1 MIISTRVVALFL
13 STLLAGPLAAAAQT
27 AGAAVLVEARDTA
40 GAPLPGVLVKLTTAG
55 TGLERAGV
63 TVDDGTV
70 WLAPLPPGTYT
81 MTAVRGGFK
90 TEVIHKIQIESG
102 ARVRTTVVL
111 KPGDYTEEVVVEAD
125 ATTLRIGNSAVGSV
139 FDSDTLTELPVATRE
154 PLEFAAQAPG
164 MAPPAP
170 GSRLST
176 QGNTGVNSAGAREA
190 ANNYLLDGV
199 DNNDLFLNRL
209 VINPS
214 LDAIQEFALLQNT
227 YDAEYGRS
235 AGAQLN
241 MVLKSGTRLRHGSM
255 YEFFRHSALDADNPL
270 GTGDNAKPLSQRHQF
285 GGTLGGPLWM
295 AHSFY
300 FVSAEGIDGREADTR
315 QAHVPTAL
323 ERAGDFSASGV
334 AVRDPFT
341 GVPFPGGVIPAS
353 RISAAGAAAAALY
366 PAPNRAESQA
376 NFGASPLSD
385 RAAGQFTIKTD
396 YTVWRGS
403 PLTLRYSFSRDSRR
417 VPYPV
422 RGRNLPGFGISVL
435 DQGHNFGAGL
445 TKPITARLFNELRV
459 GVNGLRRENLPQSS
473 GLNAF
478 NALGIAGPPI
488 STDDLGYPTLVV
500 SGYETLG
507 DDPNLPV
514 VRRTTTFHVVDAV
527 TIDRGRHHVK
537 AGGELRAYRSDGYNH
552 LFARGQ
558 ATFTGAFT
566 GQAFGDLLLGLP
578 SVSLLGVNDNR
589 QALRTWAANGFVQDD
604 WRLKPRLAINLGVR
618 YEFNAPPYDA
628 DDRMRILNLSTLELQ
643 QVGANGVPRS
653 GLHGDRN
660 DLAPRAGVSWDVTGS
675 GNWLVRGGYGLFYD
689 SGTLIENSAL
699 YFNPPYFSLQLFFPG
714 AQPLTLA
721 DPFPAGRAFSP
732 RPAINTI
739 DPDLRTGYSQ
749 QGTIGL
755 EANMKGTTAAVR
767 YVTTHG
773 RNLVRKRNINQAVPG
788 PGTIDSRR
796 PLPGLG
802 DILLVESTA
811 SSSYHALEVSATRR
825 PQRGVSF
832 RAAYTL
838 GQSMDDTSAFL
849 ATDGD
854 DNTPQD
860 SRNLAAEWGPSDY
873 DVRQRLVLTGRW
885 AGPRA
890 GVWRIAR
897 NWQASAVFTAQ
908 SGRPFTPRV
917 SFDNSN
923 TGNVGGGT
931 AAYDR
936 PNVITVAPNT
946 TPPPGAVTYGGRT
959 FVIAPR
965 FTFGNAGR
973 DSLVGPGYAALDA
986 LVSRNFA
993 AGDRRVITLRLEVFN
1008 ALNRTNYQLPD
1019 TFVDRATFGRSL
1031 AAFPPRQIQLAARF
1045 SF

>member
-1 MIISTRVVALFL
+1 MNISSRVVAFL
-13 STLLAGPLAAAAQT
+13 LSALLTCPLAAAAQT
-27 AGAAVLVEARDTA
+27 AGATVLVEARDTA
-40 GAPLPGVLVKLTTAG
+40 GAPLAGVLVKLATAD

-70 WLAPLPPGTYT
+70 WLARLPPGTYT
-81 MTAVRGGFK
+81 LTAVRGGFK
-90 TEVIHKIQIESG
+90 TEVVQNVKIESA
-102 ARVRTTVVL
+102 ARVQTTIVL
-111 KPGDYTEEVVVEAD
+111 KPGNYTEEVVVEAD
-125 ATTLRIGNSAVGSV
+125 ATTLRIGNSAVGAV
-139 FDSDTLTELPVATRE
+139 FDSDTLTELPVANRE
-154 PLEFAAQAPG
+154 ALEFAAQAPG

-199 DNNDLFLNRL
+199 DNNDQFLNRL

-214 LDAIQEFALLQNT
+214 LDAIQEFSLLQNT

-241 MVLKSGTRLRHGSM
+241 MVLKSGTRVPHGSM
-255 YEFFRHSALDADNPL
+255 YEFFRHSALDARNPL
-270 GTGDNAKPLSQRHQF
+270 SAAESEKPLSQRHQF

-295 AHSFY
+295 PRSFY

-315 QAHVPTAL
+315 QAHVPSAL
-323 ERAGDFSASGV
+323 ERAGDFSASGT

-341 GVPFPGGVIPAS
+341 GVAFPGGLIPAS

-376 NFGASPLSD
+376 NFGASPLSE
-385 RAAGQFTIKTD
+385 RTAGQFTVKTD
-396 YTVWRGS
+396 HTIWRGS
-403 PLTLRYSFSRDSRR
+403 PLTLRYSFSRDSRN

-422 RGRNLPGFGISVL
+422 RARNLPGFGISVL

-445 TKPITARLFNELRV
+445 TKALTARLFNELRV

-478 NALGIAGPPI
+478 TALGIAGPRI
-488 STDDLGYPTLVV
+488 STDALGYPTLVV

-514 VRRTTTFHVVDAV
+514 VRRTATFHVVDAV

-537 AGGELRAYRSDGYNH
+537 VGGEMRAYRSDGYNH

-566 GQAFGDLLLGLP
+566 GQPFGDLLLGLP
-578 SVSLLGVNDNR
+578 SVSLLAVNDNR
-589 QALRTWAANGFVQDD
+589 QALRTWAASGFVQDD
-604 WRLKPRLAINLGVR
+604 WRPKARLAINLGLR

-643 QVGANGVPRS
+643 QVGLNGVPRS
-653 GLHGDRN
+653 GLYGDAN
-660 DLAPRAGVSWDVTGS
+660 DFAPRAGVSWDVTGS

-721 DPFPAGRAFSP
+721 DPYPAGRAFTP

-739 DPDLRTGYSQ
+739 DPELTTGYSQ

-755 EANMKGTTAAVR
+755 EGNVKGTSTAVR

-788 PGTIDSRR
+788 PGAIDSRR

-802 DILLVESTA
+802 DVLLVESTA
-811 SSSYHALEVSATRR
+811 S
-825 PQRGVSF
+825 
-832 RAAYTL
+832 
-838 GQSMDDTSAFL
+838 
-849 ATDGD
+849 
-854 DNTPQD
+854 
-860 SRNLAAEWGPSDY
+860 
-873 DVRQRLVLTGRW
+873 
-885 AGPRA
+885 
-890 GVWRIAR
+890 
-897 NWQASAVFTAQ
+897 
-908 SGRPFTPRV
+908 
-917 SFDNSN
+917 
-923 TGNVGGGT
+923 
-931 AAYDR
+931 
-936 PNVITVAPNT
+936 
-946 TPPPGAVTYGGRT
+946 
-959 FVIAPR
+959 
-965 FTFGNAGR
+965 
-973 DSLVGPGYAALDA
+973 
-986 LVSRNFA
+986 
-993 AGDRRVITLRLEVFN
+993 
-1008 ALNRTNYQLPD
+1008 
-1019 TFVDRATFGRSL
+1019 
-1031 AAFPPRQIQLAARF
+1031 
-1045 SF
+1045 